1 MLFSNSNL
9 SKIVKYRRPW
19 NSPQYSKEEFFCIK
33 ILKFRE
39 LFSFYT
45 SHKFTSY
52 RMQQHYFTKNSKKE
66 KQAPWQV
73 KSSLIKFLV

>member
-1 MLFSNSNL
+1 MLFSNSTL
-9 SKIVKYRRPW
+9 PKIVKYRRPW

-52 RMQQHYFTKNSKKE
+52 RTQHYLTKNSKKE
-66 KQAPWQV
+66 KQAP
-73 KSSLIKFLV
+73 